1 MKINYHTHTFRCQ
14 HAAGEDADYVLAAMG
29 AGFDALGF
37 ADHAPW
43 PFAAG
48 FVSPIR
54 MPLDAFEGY
63 VASVRGLQAAYAD
76 RLPILLGL
84 ESEYFPRYH
93 DHLLRMREAGVS
105 YFILGQHY
113 ADSEEE
119 TLYTGLECRSD
130 DGVRRYAESTVAA
143 IRTGL
148 FCYVAHPDLF
158 MRHRRDEDFSPACEE
173 ATDMICQAAL
183 EARIPLEYNL
193 LGLKTQL
200 DGHSRGYPSAPFW
213 ARARKFDNPVILGV
227 DAHDPAHLAD
237 TDLWDAGRANVLDM
251 GYTLVDQL
259 TL

>member
-14 HAAGEDADYVLAAMG
+14 HAAGQDEEYVLAAMG

-43 PFAAG
+43 PFG
-48 FVSPIR
+48 GGYVSPIR
-54 MPLDAFEGY
+54 MPMEAFPGY
-63 VASVRGLQAAYAD
+63 MTSLR
-76 RLPILLGL
+76 RLKEAWKGRLSILAGL

-93 DHLLRMREAGVS
+93 DHLLRLREAGVE

-119 TLYTGLECRSD
+119 TPYTGLECRSD
-130 DGVRRYAESTVAA
+130 EGVLRYAESTVAA

-158 MRHRRDEDFSPACEE
+158 MRHRRDEDFSPACIR
-173 ATDMICQAAL
+173 ATEMVCQAAA
-183 EARIPLEYNL
+183 EAGMPLEYNL

-200 DGHSRGYPSAPFW
+200 DGHSRGYPSGPFW
-213 ARARKFDNPVILGV
+213 AYARKFNNPVILGV

-237 TDLWDAGRANVLDM
+237 TALWDAGRANVQAM
-251 GYTLVDQL
+251 GYTLVDHL
-259 TL
+259 TI